1 MELYGSTQLPMMPN
15 RASRTHILT
24 FWLFTRLKI
33 IELQIYVSNF
43 GNFASVNLFKK
54 NIFIGNPNLD
64 NKKKFDVYIP
74 AKTPG
79 IDKKGIA
86 VRSDGISVIK
96 LKKFIDSSYN
106 SIEEIFNRISGS

>member
-1 MELYGSTQLPMMPN
+1 MVSPGNGQNIEAYGQS
-15 RASRTHILT
+15 
-24 FWLFTRLKI
+24 
-33 IELQIYVSNF
+33 
-43 GNFASVNLFKK
+43 
-54 NIFIGNPNLD
+54 
-64 NKKKFDVYIP
+64 VYIP